1 VQKATISVT
10 FASPGSLQLVFARV
24 RQRPAGSHVPVGDLR
39 ISRTVDAPETSSS
52 PIGSYIKRVI
62 GSQAGEVLSG
72 DGTDILVLRPRRK
85 PARIRAVAT
94 IAVDDD
100 LLAVLPGAH
109 PGPAEQIRELAVLEL
124 YRRRVISSGK
134 AAELLRRDR
143 GEFIRYASR
152 LGIPYVDLDDV
163 ELAREVEGAHNLRD
177 P

>member
-1 VQKATISVT
+1 MIC
-10 FASPGSLQLVFARV
+10 
-24 RQRPAGSHVPVGDLR
+24 
-39 ISRTVDAPETSSS
+39 
-52 PIGSYIKRVI
+52 
-62 GSQAGEVLSG
+62 
-72 DGTDILVLRPRRK
+72 
-85 PARIRAVAT
+85 AVAT
-94 IAVDDD
+94 IRVDDD

-152 LGIPYVDLDDV
+152 LGIPYVDLDEV
-163 ELAREVEGAHNLRD
+163 ELAREIEGAHDLRD